1 LQLASVPPPIAPARW
16 RHEIAA
22 FDEAHDL
29 WCGLVSDGRGAA
41 PSLALLRLGHSLV
54 ILPPPCHNRPS
65 RGPRPRAPLW
75 LPPPPSCTACPGR
88 AVLCRG
94 PLKPAVVARW
104 GARAAGG
111 ASSGHRRALGACDR
125 GAARKCRLFYLSV
138 GTHRPQAARQRTYH
152 RLAPHTVPQGPPRPA
167 ADTLPRRL

>member
-29 WCGLVSDGRGAA
+29 WCGLVSDGRVAA

-75 LPPPPSCTACPGR
+75 LQPPPSFTACPGR
-88 AVLCRG
+88 AVLGCG
-94 PLKPAVVARW
+94 PLQRATAARW
-104 GARAAGG
+104 GRVQRAC
-111 ASSGHRRALGACDR
+111 ASGGHRRALGACDP
-125 GAARKCRLFYLSV
+125 G
-138 GTHRPQAARQRTYH
+138 G
-152 RLAPHTVPQGPPRPA
+152 GG
-167 ADTLPRRL
+167 RRNAVCSTS